1 MKRTEN
7 DLHFDKAELPMP
19 KDCYDALMNAAR
31 SVKEEKPMKR
41 ASFRAVLIAAII
53 LIATTAAAFAAQQ
66 LGWIEFLFKQYDIA
80 VPKTAE
86 EALNAS
92 QSVVCEVGP
101 LTFTYKQLL
110 TDKRT
115 LLSAADVRTTD
126 GTEALL
132 VDDSNFY
139 EAVDADSDVVL
150 EKYQLASGTTWVEAA
165 KQLNLPLYGVRALAE
180 SDQAADAGEAM
191 EAAMWNEDG
200 SIVYLNQSMLDKHTV
215 EDELPV
221 TLYMAV
227 HVYDPETDEVSINA
241 YTERQT
247 ATLSAVPLIT
257 EKTYVPEGTAELQGL
272 KLTGV
277 HGEQYATG
285 IYFTASFHAPA
296 GMTKD
301 EASDILDMLSFYDT
315 EGNPLDTG
323 MNLSVMVEADELPT
337 VSMEVMSSL
346 EAMPETLVI
355 TDGTTEIT
363 VR

>member
-31 SVKEEKPMKR
+31 SVKEEEPMKR

-80 VPKTAE
+80 VPQTAE

-200 SIVYLNQSMLDKHTV
+200 SIVYLNQSMLDKHAV

-227 HVYDPETDEVSINA
+227 HVYDPETDAINTNA

-247 ATLSAVPLIT
+247 VTLSAVPLIT
-257 EKTYVPEGTAELQGL
+257 EKTYVPEGRPG
-272 KLTGV
+272 
-277 HGEQYATG
+277 
-285 IYFTASFHAPA
+285 FRDS
-296 GMTKD
+296 
-301 EASDILDMLSFYDT
+301 
-315 EGNPLDTG
+315 N
-323 MNLSVMVEADELPT
+323 
-337 VSMEVMSSL
+337 
-346 EAMPETLVI
+346 
-355 TDGTTEIT
+355 
-363 VR
+363 

>member
-1 MKRTEN
+1 M
-7 DLHFDKAELPMP
+7 
-19 KDCYDALMNAAR
+19 
-31 SVKEEKPMKR
+31 
-41 ASFRAVLIAAII
+41 
-53 LIATTAAAFAAQQ
+53 
-66 LGWIEFLFKQYDIA
+66 
-80 VPKTAE
+80 
-86 EALNAS
+86 
-92 QSVVCEVGP
+92 
-101 LTFTYKQLL
+101 
-110 TDKRT
+110 
-115 LLSAADVRTTD
+115 
-126 GTEALL
+126 
-132 VDDSNFY
+132 
-139 EAVDADSDVVL
+139 
-150 EKYQLASGTTWVEAA
+150 
-165 KQLNLPLYGVRALAE
+165 NLPLYGVRALAE

-257 EKTYVPEGTAELQGL
+257 EKTYVPEGTAGLQGL

-285 IYFTASFHAPA
+285 IYFTASFHAPD

-323 MNLSVMVEADELPT
+323 MNLSVMVEADEFPT
-337 VSMEVMSSL
+337 ISMEVMSSL